1 MLHFVNTA
9 LSGHTSV
16 WGTTRIT
23 DTQND
28 WQNKIY
34 EANALHALPMVGQH
48 LGGIGI
54 YRTETGQPI
63 EALFDGAYT
72 FDTYLTTY
80 SYANGAY
87 SLALE
92 VHVSL
97 SETLN
102 LADVATYAMIY
113 QVALTDGVSLDGV
126 ALAPLVASVALSENL
141 SLTDAISVGAVYGIL
156 LPESLLLGDAVSIND
171 VLIAYVVNANTGA
184 VSTYTNYN
192 FNSFAK
198 LNGRYFG
205 ATDAGIYELTG
216 ADDDGTAIDASV
228 VLPTTDFQVDKVA
241 DADSLKRLPTVYLGV
256 NTIGDMMLK
265 VTANGDDNFYTLS
278 GTTTTS
284 LHTGRMLLGKGVA
297 ARYWDFE
304 LTNVDGADFTLES
317 MTFYPVALTRRIVR
331 G

>member
-1 MLHFVNTA
+1 MLHFGTQ
-9 LSGHTSV
+9 LSGHTSI
-16 WGTTRIT
+16 WGSYNVYSNE
-23 DTQND
+23 QD
-28 WQNKIY
+28 WPAEIAQAQAQI
-34 EANALHALPMVGQH
+34 AAPTVGQN

-54 YRTETGQPI
+54 YRTTTGQPI
-63 EALFDGAYT
+63 YKPFSGAYT

-92 VHVSL
+92 VHISL

-102 LADVATYAMIY
+102 LADAATYAMIY
-113 QVALTDGVSLDGV
+113 QVALTDGVSLDGA
-126 ALAPLVASVALSENL
+126 ALTPLVATANLTERL
-141 SLTDAISVGAVYGIL
+141 SLADTISVSAIYGIL
-156 LPESLLLGDAVSIND
+156 LPESLLIGDAVSAND

-216 ADDDGTAIDASV
+216 VTDAGAAIDASV
-228 VLPTTDFQVDKVA
+228 VLPTTDFQMDKVA

-256 NTIGDMMLK
+256 NTIGNMVLK
-265 VTANGDDNFYTLS
+265 VTANGVDNLYTLS

-317 MTFYPVALTRRIVR
+317 ITFYPVALTRRIVR

>member
-1 MLHFVNTA
+1 MLHFGTQ
-9 LSGHTSV
+9 LSGHTSI
-16 WGTTRIT
+16 WGSYNVYSNE
-23 DTQND
+23 QD
-28 WQNKIY
+28 WPAEIAQAQAQI
-34 EANALHALPMVGQH
+34 AAPTVGQL
-48 LGGIGI
+48 LGGIGV
-54 YRTETGQPI
+54 YRTTTGQPV
-63 EALFDGAYT
+63 FKPFGGAYT

-92 VHVSL
+92 VYISL

-102 LADVATYAMIY
+102 LADAATYAMIY

-126 ALAPLVASVALSENL
+126 AVAPLVAVTALTENL
-141 SLTDAISVGAVYGIL
+141 SLADTTSVNAIYGIL
-156 LPESLLLGDAVSIND
+156 LPESLLIGDAVSVND
-171 VLIAYVVNANTGA
+171 VLIAYVVNTNTGA

-216 ADDDGTAIDASV
+216 ADDDGTDIDASI
-228 VLPTTDFQVDKVA
+228 VLPTTDFPTDQVAA
-241 DADSLKRLPTVYLGV
+241 DVLKRLPTVYLGV
-256 NTIGDMMLK
+256 NTLGGMMLK
-265 VTANGDDNFYTLS
+265 VTANGADNFYTLS

-317 MTFYPVALTRRIVR
+317 ITFYPVALTRRIVR